1 MKKIFVG
8 IDPSLT
14 STGLYMFNRQGNEQ
28 KPIFAQIDTKPTMF
42 NGSINRC
49 LYISDII
56 DNVIAQNISNEN
68 EIGLIVCQ
76 DYFVGRQQGV
86 VIQLAE
92 LGTIIRYKLL
102 LKGYP
107 LCVVS
112 PKTNKKYVTG
122 NGNAKKQKM
131 IQEVQSKWGFKASTD
146 NLADACGMAHFA
158 EFVYRLWN
166 GEENINK
173 QDFKTYYKYLTKD
186 CLIKI

>member
-1 MKKIFVG
+1 MSKLFVG

-14 STGLYMFNRQGNEQ
+14 STGLYFYHRKNDQQ
-28 KPIFAQIDTKPTMF
+28 KFDFAQIDTKPTMF
-42 NGSINRC
+42 TSSINRC

-56 DNVIAQNISNEN
+56 DSVLKQQTN

-76 DYFVGRQQGV
+76 DYFVGRQKGV

-92 LGTIIRYKLL
+92 LGTLIRYKLL

-112 PKTNKKYVTG
+112 PKTNKKFVTG
-122 NGNAKKQKM
+122 NGNAKKAKM
-131 IQEVQSKWGFKASTD
+131 ISEVYRRWNYKASTD

-158 EFVYRLWN
+158 QYIYDLWE
-166 GEENINK
+166 GKFELTK
-173 QDFKTYYKYLTKD
+173 QEQKNYYKYLTKD